1 MPHWQSTRLA
11 CTRFLAC
18 SKVQYYPHL
27 EKKKKKKKKSE
38 NSGSSYTPSLP
49 SFELSINKQSC
60 SVSKPLPDPKSQSP
74 LKTPFSDPPHVHPTS
89 LLALF
94 ALISVPQHQISDV
107 ESSKHLP
114 VPTSS
119 CQPSLFPLVMF
130 KFSPS
135 TNGHPAVWHTKT
147 PCMAPGATLPGSLL
161 LCWRSFTASFCPP
174 PGEFPLSGFHLLH
187 CPSGLIPAHLIPH
200 LRATGLGSMLSH
212 TASVNPFPLL
222 GFKRSWMVQ
231 EDTKIKA
238 K

>member
-1 MPHWQSTRLA
+1 M
-11 CTRFLAC
+11 
-18 SKVQYYPHL
+18 
-27 EKKKKKKKKSE
+27 
-38 NSGSSYTPSLP
+38 
-49 SFELSINKQSC
+49 
-60 SVSKPLPDPKSQSP
+60 PDPKSQSP
-74 LKTPFSDPPHVHPTS
+74 LKTPFSGPPHAHPTS
-89 LLALF
+89 LLAFF

-119 CQPSLFPLVMF
+119 CQPSPFPLVMF

-135 TNGHPAVWHTKT
+135 TDGHPAVWHTKT

-161 LCWRSFTASFCPP
+161 LCWGPSPP
-174 PGEFPLSGFHLLH
+174 PSAHLLSGFHFLH
-187 CPSGLIPAHLIPH
+187 CPRGLIPAHLIPH

-222 GFKRSWMVQ
+222 GFEQSRMVQ